1 MGAGRE
7 CLGSLVLTRALGEPE
22 WTDADVDAALEV
34 GRDLGRAVLNARA
47 LEREREL
54 VRELKALD
62 DYKTKLIA
70 TLSHE
75 LKSPLAAM
83 LANIEFLQ
91 TTVDLDRERPRGPRR
106 RRPWRRSAW
115 SAWSRTCCCWP
126 RSATRTCRC

>member
-7 CLGSLVLTRALGEPE
+7 CLGSLVLTRALGDAE
-22 WTDADVDAALEV
+22 WTAAEVDAALEV

-47 LEREREL
+47 LDREREL

-62 DYKTKLIA
+62 DYKSKLIA

-91 TTVDLDRERPRGPRR
+91 ETVDLDAGRARR
-106 RRPWRRSAW
+106 CSRRSTGAPYGW
-115 SAWSRTCCCWP
+115 CAWSRTCCCSP